1 MSLWFDGALKVSIV
15 VLIGLLL
22 TLIVRQR
29 SAAVRHWLLA
39 ATIGC
44 ALAMPVLA
52 RLLPEWQLPSAS
64 LMRQAPVAPSE
75 TGIVAASAAAVIEEV
90 AAPAAAVRSPRSAT
104 DPAAALATLWLGGSL
119 AFLAVLLLGLSR
131 LAMFAARARPIDD
144 GPWVSIAREIER
156 EYGLA
161 QPTRLLCG
169 THPSLL
175 VTWGLRPARVLIPAA
190 AAAWSDDRI
199 RIVLRHE
206 LAHVKRND
214 WLAQLA
220 GEMLRV
226 IYWFN
231 PLAWI
236 ACSRL
241 RSESEQ
247 ACDDEV
253 LRGGVSAS
261 DYATHLLEVTRALRL
276 DAAPRVPAPAMAR
289 CSRLERRFDAMLNA
303 RVIRTPATSWFRVAT
318 GAVLLGATSLVA
330 AAQGGS
336 SVFSGSVKDS
346 TGAPAPGVT
355 VALVNPSTAARF
367 EVKTND
373 RGEFSF
379 VPLPAGQY
387 QLEATLPGFKKA
399 EASIALSGASVRRD
413 VALSL
418 GTLSETVTIR
428 GGGSGAT
435 SSASGAAPSRR
446 SPDPELSRAALQKDI
461 DACEPS
467 PTGGRVRPPRKI
479 KDVKPI
485 YPPSLQAA
493 GVGGVVGIKATI
505 GADGLVREYE
515 VVKPVHPELDAAA
528 VEAVKNWQFDGT
540 LLNCAPTEVTMTVS
554 LTFEPGK

>member
-22 TLIVRQR
+22 TLVVRQR

-64 LMRQAPVAPSE
+64 LMRQAPVASSE
-75 TGIVAASAAAVIEEV
+75 TGTAAAGASAVIEEV
-90 AAPAAAVRSPRSAT
+90 AAPAAAVGSPRSAI
-104 DPAAALATLWLGGSL
+104 DPATALAALWLGGSV
-119 AFLAVLLLGLSR
+119 AFLAFLLLGLSR

-144 GPWVSIAREIER
+144 GPWVSIAREIEH

-190 AAAWSDDRI
+190 AASWSDDRI

-387 QLEATLPGFKKA
+387 NFEAGLPGFQKA
-399 EASIALSGASVRRD
+399 QASVALSSASVRRD

-418 GTLSETVTIR
+418 GTLSETITIR
-428 GGGSGAT
+428 GGSEAT
-435 SSASGAAPSRR
+435 GSASGAAPPTR
-446 SPDPELSRAALQKDI
+446 SPDPELSRAALQRAI

-479 KDVKPI
+479 KDVKPN
-485 YPPSLQAA
+485 YSPALQAA

-505 GADGLVREYE
+505 GVDGLVKDYE

-540 LLNCAPTEVTMTVS
+540 LLNCSPTEVTMTVS
-554 LTFEPGK
+554 VKFEPGR